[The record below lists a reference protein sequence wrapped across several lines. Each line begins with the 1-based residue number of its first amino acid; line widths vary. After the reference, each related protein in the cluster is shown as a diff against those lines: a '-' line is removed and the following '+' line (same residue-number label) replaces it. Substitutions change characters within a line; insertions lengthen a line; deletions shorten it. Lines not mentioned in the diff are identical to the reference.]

1 MPVNLDTL
9 LRRRGRFFRAE
20 DWVPYLFDDQIP
32 TVPCFC
38 DVACRFLGTLA
49 ARPLSFLPTLTAGFF
64 REGIYVTMSTAVSES
79 LQSDLGLGRVA
90 LTDAC
95 HEFVRQRAVPG
106 CSVPF
111 SDRLGFHVVQ
121 GTAYVVRG
129 QEGGFPSQVPNSY
142 PCLVFLQ
149 HPDRVCFWYRFT
161 CHHCPHVRQR
171 GFFRN
176 RDPSTPQATVAF
188 HELEASSS
196 DKHGSV
202 SETDTT
208 AVLAEPVHSEHCI
221 RYLIGY

>member
-1 MPVNLDTL
+1 MPENLDTL

-49 ARPLSFLPTLTAGFF
+49 ARSLSFLPTLTARFL
-64 REGIYVTMSTAVSES
+64 REGIYVTMSTAVSQS
-79 LQSDLGLGRVA
+79 LQSDSGFGRVA

-95 HEFVRQRAVPG
+95 HEFVRQRGVPG

-142 PCLVFLQ
+142 PCLL
-149 HPDRVCFWYRFT
+149 
-161 CHHCPHVRQR
+161 
-171 GFFRN
+171 FFRN

-202 SETDTT
+202 SKTDTA